1 MNKLSLNEGWEFLKL
16 PDGDI
21 SNPNTPETLSGKGS
35 LKVTLPHTWYTD
47 EDQYQGLAVYRKLLT
62 VSKEWQKVFLEFE
75 GADQHCKVFVNEIL
89 IGEHRG
95 AYSCFRVE
103 LPDSVL
109 AEKELCLEVY
119 VSNAQNQT
127 ISPIFGDFTI
137 FGGLYRNV
145 NLLITEKEHFDYLYY
160 GTNGII
166 ASTSL
171 EGGNGLLEIDSHAIA
186 PEGAIIRYDVLEED
200 GTVAA
205 QASGPANETVR
216 FQIPHPYLWNGKGE
230 GRLYLLRAALCVN
243 GNVVDEVCESI
254 GFRSI
259 KMNAQTGFYLNGRK
273 EKIRGVSMHQD
284 FAESF
289 SAVTKEQQDISFQ
302 LIKEIGAN
310 AIRLSHY
317 QHPQYHYD
325 RCDQEGYIV
334 WAEIPM
340 LKMTEDK
347 ELFENAKYQLTEL
360 ILQNIHHPSICFWG
374 IQNEI
379 AMFKDAPY
387 MHEMC
392 RELYSYARELDDT
405 RLVTGA
411 NLYTVKFES
420 ELNKIT
426 DMIGYNIYFG
436 WYYGEMN
443 DYDGFLDQFHA
454 ACPEMPIGVSEYG
467 VDTNT
472 ALHSEQPKVRD
483 YSEEYQALY
492 SETVY
497 QIFDS
502 KDYLWGSFVWNMFDF
517 SSFRRNEGGKKY
529 INQKGL
535 VTYDRKIRK
544 DAFYYYKA
552 MWSEEPFI
560 HICSKRFVKRAE
572 DRIDIKVYT
581 NQEEVALFG
590 NQGNEF
596 ICSAYNNGNGTVI
609 FKEIGLQQGNNSF
622 VVRSVV
628 TDAACAEDQVV
639 FEKVAEKETSYQ
651 LPDSGEG
658 KAVRNW
664 FLKEDDLIREGYFS
678 LKDSAYDITQNQEA
692 MKVFYKFAPA
702 TAETVEKDEGIP
714 LGLSLLSILGR
725 DKDRNPDFKM
735 EDLNHALN
743 QIKKY

>member
-1 MNKLSLNEGWEFLKL
+1 MNKLSFNERWEFLKL
-16 PDGDI
+16 PAGDI
-21 SNPNTPETLSGKGS
+21 LNPIIPETLSENDYC
-35 LKVTLPHTWYTD
+35 KVTLPHTWYTD
-47 EDQYQGLAVYRKLLT
+47 EDQYRGLAVYRKMLL
-62 VSKEWQKVFLEFE
+62 VSEEWKNVFFEFE
-75 GADQHCKVFVNEIL
+75 GADQHCKVFVNGTQ

-103 LPDSVL
+103 LPVTFL
-109 AEKELCLEVY
+109 TEKELCLEVY
-119 VSNAQNQT
+119 VSNAENKT

-166 ASTSL
+166 ASSSL
-171 EGGNGLLEIDSHAIA
+171 DGETGLLEIESHVIA
-186 PEGAIIRYDVLEED
+186 PDGAMIHYQVIKDD
-200 GTVAA
+200 GNVAT
-205 QASGPANETVR
+205 QVTELANETVR

-230 GRLYLLRAALCVN
+230 GRLYVLRATLLVN
-243 GNVVDEVCESI
+243 GKEVDEVCEKI

-259 KMNAQTGFYLNGRK
+259 KMDAETGFYLNGQK

-284 FAESF
+284 FAGVF
-289 SAVTKEQQDISFQ
+289 SAVKKEHQDINFK
-302 LIKEIGAN
+302 LIQEIGAN
-310 AIRLSHY
+310 ALRLSHY

-325 RCDQEGYIV
+325 RCDEEGYIV

-340 LKMTEDK
+340 LKMTEDR

-405 RLVTGA
+405 RLITGA

-426 DMIGYNIYFG
+426 DMVGYNIYFG
-436 WYYGEMN
+436 WYYGQMN
-443 DYDGFLDQFHA
+443 DYDHFLDQFHA
-454 ACPEMPIGVSEYG
+454 ACPDIPVGVSEYG
-467 VDTNT
+467 VDTNI
-472 ALHSEQPKVRD
+472 ALHSGQPAVRD

-497 QIFDS
+497 RIFDS
-502 KDYLWGSFVWNMFDF
+502 KEYLWGSFVWNMFDF
-517 SSFRRNEGGKKY
+517 SSSRRNEGGKKY

-535 VTYDRKIRK
+535 VTYDRKVRK

-552 MWSEEPFI
+552 MWSKEPFI
-560 HICSKRFVKRAE
+560 HICSKRFVKRTENAV
-572 DRIDIKVYT
+572 DIKVYT
-581 NQEEVALFG
+581 NQKEATLYG
-590 NQGNEF
+590 NQGNEL
-596 ICSAYNNGNGTVI
+596 ICSAHNNGNGTVI
-609 FKEIGLQQGNNSF
+609 FKYIQLLPGENSF
-622 VVRSVV
+622 VVRSLGDDCTADEV
-628 TDAACAEDQVV
+628 TFV
-639 FEKVAEKETSYQ
+639 KVDEKESSYQ
-651 LPDSGEG
+651 LPDSGAG

-664 FLKEDDLIREGYFS
+664 FLKEDDIIREGYFS

-692 MKVFYKFAPA
+692 MKVFYKFAPV
-702 TAETVEKDEGIP
+702 TAETVEKEEGIP

-735 EDLNHALN
+735 EDLNDALN

>member
-1 MNKLSLNEGWEFLKL
+1 MNKLSLNEGWEFTKL

-21 SNPNTPETLSGKGS
+21 LNPDFC
-35 LKVTLPHTWYTD
+35 KVTLPHTWYTD
-47 EDQYQGLAVYRKLLT
+47 EDQYRGLAVYRKLIT
-62 VSKEWQKVFLEFE
+62 VSEEWQKVFLEFE
-75 GADQHCKVFVNEIL
+75 GADQHCKVFVNEMQ

-95 AYSCFRVE
+95 AYSRFHVE
-103 LPDSVL
+103 IPDSVL
-109 AEKELCLEVY
+109 AQKELSLEVY
-119 VSNAQNQT
+119 VSNAENQT

-145 NLLITEKEHFDYLYY
+145 NLLITEKAHFDYLYY

-166 ASTSL
+166 ASSSL
-171 EGGNGLLEIDSHAIA
+171 EGENGLLEIDSHAIA
-186 PEGAIIRYDVLEED
+186 PDGALIRYDVLDKD
-200 GTVAA
+200 GNAA
-205 QASGPANETVR
+205 SQVSALANETVSI
-216 FQIPHPYLWNGKGE
+216 QIPHPYLWNGKGE
-230 GRLYLLRAALCVN
+230 GRLYSLRATLCVN
-243 GNVVDEVCESI
+243 GKDVDEVWEKI

-259 KMNAQTGFYLNGRK
+259 KMDAQTGFYLNGHK

-284 FAESF
+284 FAGVF
-289 SAVTKEQQDISFQ
+289 SAVTKEHQDISFD
-302 LIKEIGAN
+302 LIQEIGAN

-379 AMFKDAPY
+379 GMFKDAPY
-387 MHEMC
+387 MHKMC
-392 RELYSYARELDDT
+392 RELYEVAHELDNT

-443 DYDGFLDQFHA
+443 DYDHFLDQFHA
-454 ACPEMPIGVSEYG
+454 ASPEIPIGVSEYG
-467 VDTNT
+467 VDTNIS
-472 ALHSEQPKVRD
+472 LHSEQPTVRD

-497 QIFDS
+497 RIFDS
-502 KDYLWGSFVWNMFDF
+502 KEYLWGSFVWNMFDF
-517 SSFRRNEGGKKY
+517 SSFRRNEGGMKY

-560 HICSKRFVKRAE
+560 HICSKRFIKRAE
-572 DRIDIKVYT
+572 DHIDIKVYT
-581 NQEEVALFG
+581 NQSKVALFG
-590 NQGNEF
+590 NQGSEL
-596 ICSAYNNGNGTVI
+596 ISTAYNNGNGTVI
-609 FKEIGLQQGNNSF
+609 FKDIALSSGENFF
-622 VVRSVV
+622 VVQSVEAGV
-628 TDAACAEDQVV
+628 DCPEDQVT
-639 FEKVAEKETSYQ
+639 FEKAAEKEASYQ
-651 LPDSGEG
+651 LPDSGAG

-678 LKDSAYDITQNQEA
+678 LKDSAYDITQNQDA
-692 MKVFYKFAPA
+692 MKVFFKFAPE
-702 TAETVEKDEGIP
+702 TAKTVEKDDGIP
-714 LGLSLLSILGR
+714 LGLSLLSILER